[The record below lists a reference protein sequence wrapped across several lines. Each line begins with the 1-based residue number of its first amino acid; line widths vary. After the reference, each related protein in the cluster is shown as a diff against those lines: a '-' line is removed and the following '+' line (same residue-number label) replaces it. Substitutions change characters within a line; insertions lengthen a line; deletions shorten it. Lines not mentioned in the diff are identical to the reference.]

1 MEKTKR
7 IVVPVHDMGAK
18 VVEEV
23 ELDPHVFD
31 GEVKKKT
38 LYQAIVG
45 YRANKRIGLA
55 ATKTR
60 GEVSGGGKKPWRQKG
75 TGRARH
81 GSIRSPLWRHG
92 GVVFGPHPR
101 DFGYKMPQKIKSEAL
116 RSSLNAKIASGD
128 FILIEKIHIMHPKT
142 KEFAQFLGAL
152 KIPGESVLCVIDAVT
167 ENIKRSTKNIPR
179 LRIIDS
185 QSLNAFDI
193 LNSKKILMSRD
204 SLKNLTKRLKNA

>member
-1 MEKTKR
+1 MEKKNR
-7 IVVPVHDMGAK
+7 IVMPVYDMGAK
-18 VVEEV
+18 VVEEI
-23 ELDPHVFD
+23 ELDAHVFD

-45 YRANKRIGLA
+45 YRANRRLGLA

-60 GEVSGGGKKPWRQKG
+60 GEVSGGGKKPWKQKG

-101 DFGYKMPQKIKSEAL
+101 DFSVSIPQGIRLEAL
-116 RSSLNAKIASGD
+116 RSSLNAKIKAGD
-128 FILIEKIHIMHPKT
+128 MILVEKIHIMHPKT
-142 KEFAQFLGAL
+142 KEFVKFLDAL
-152 KIPGESVLCVIDAVT
+152 KIQDISVLCVVDSVT
-167 ENIKRSTKNIPR
+167 DNIKRSSRNIPR
-179 LRIIDS
+179 LSIVDS
-185 QSLNAFDI
+185 HSLNAFDI
-193 LNSKKILMSRD
+193 LNSRKLLITRD